1 MKSRLPFII
10 QVVFLFIIHHSAFII
25 WSEGFVLLIEDLFKN
40 RKPVVGVIH
49 VGALPGTPASQFSV
63 DELTELAA
71 REAALYRDAGVDAVA
86 VENMH
91 DVPYTRG
98 SVGPEIVA
106 AMSVV
111 ARAVKS
117 EAKLPTGVQI
127 LAGANTEAMSVAH
140 AAGLDFI
147 RAEGFAFAHV
157 ADEGLIESSAAEL
170 LRFRRHIGAERV
182 RVWADVK
189 KKHSSH
195 AITADVPLGET
206 AAAVEFMRADAVIV
220 TGGVTGEPPRIE
232 DVREAKSRCRLPVLL
247 GSGVT
252 AENVAEFY
260 DAADGFIVGSY
271 FKEGGL
277 WSNTVDP
284 SRVERMTDALR
295 RLSARP

>member
-1 MKSRLPFII
+1 
-10 QVVFLFIIHHSAFII
+10 
-25 WSEGFVLLIEDLFKN
+25 
-40 RKPVVGVIH
+40 
-49 VGALPGTPASQFSV
+49 
-63 DELTELAA
+63 
-71 REAALYRDAGVDAVA
+71 
-86 VENMH
+86 
-91 DVPYTRG
+91 
-98 SVGPEIVA
+98 
-106 AMSVV
+106 
-111 ARAVKS
+111 VKS

-170 LRFRRHIGAERV
+170 LRFRRRIGAQSV

-195 AITADVPLGET
+195 AITADVSLGET

-232 DVREAKSRCRLPVLL
+232 DVREAKSRCRVPVLL

-260 DAADGFIVGSY
+260 ADADGFIVGSY

-277 WSNTVDP
+277 WSNAVDP
-284 SRVERMTDALR
+284 SRVERMTDTLR
-295 RLSARP
+295 RLRARL

>member
-1 MKSRLPFII
+1 MT
-10 QVVFLFIIHHSAFII
+10 
-25 WSEGFVLLIEDLFKN
+25 EDLFTN
-40 RKPVVGVIH
+40 CKPVVGVIH
-49 VGALPGTPASQFSV
+49 VGALPGTPASELSV
-63 DELTELAA
+63 GALSELAA
-71 REAALYRDAGVDAVA
+71 REAAVYRAGGVDGLM

-91 DVPYTRG
+91 DVPYLRG
-98 SVGPEIVA
+98 AVGPEIVA
-106 AMSVV
+106 ALAVI

-117 EAKLPTGVQI
+117 EACLPVGVQI

-140 AAGLDFI
+140 AAGLDYI

-170 LRFRRHIGAERV
+170 LRLRRRIGADGV

-195 AITADVPLGET
+195 AITADVSLGET

-220 TGGVTGEPPRIE
+220 TGRVTGEPPRAA

-252 AENVAEFY
+252 AGNVAEFF
-260 DAADGFIVGSY
+260 DEADGFIVGSY

-277 WSNTVDP
+277 WSNAVERG
-284 SRVERMTDALR
+284 RVERLMDGVRGLR
-295 RLSARP
+295 GAGKSQAGAGFTKS